1 MEDWVRINTWYGIL
15 EVCVCMCMKFLF
27 LLPCQFVCLTVKELN
42 KHKFYLYI
50 SKWDDKVRVSVLKR
64 ASLDIFSGAVQGKD
78 SKLYLISSFIA
89 VEVKRHREWHAGS
102 IQTSYGQ
109 WELEL
114 WLSVQSSVFLP
125 GEVPHACLPS
135 SELHSSFS
143 YLVFIKT
150 FPVK

>member
-1 MEDWVRINTWYGIL
+1 MVSF

-50 SKWDDKVRVSVLKR
+50 SKWDDKVRVSVLKG

-89 VEVKRHREWHAGS
+89 VKWKDTGSEWHAES

-114 WLSVQSSVFLP
+114 WLSIQSSVFLP

-135 SELHSSFS
+135 SGLHSSFS

-150 FPVK
+150 FPYDTM